1 MGGLLFIY
9 LVLLLSVIRCNKL
22 KVGVCENFIQIL
34 VIYLQRKL
42 LAWTNYDIK
51 GWYLIRLYIDGSIG
65 LLLWRRVSKAAPWS
79 NNLSKFHTTS
89 REPRYPLQ
97 RYAKLVHSQ

>member
-1 MGGLLFIY
+1 M
-9 LVLLLSVIRCNKL
+9 
-22 KVGVCENFIQIL
+22 
-34 VIYLQRKL
+34 IYLQRKL
-42 LAWTNYDIK
+42 LAWTIYGIE
-51 GWYLIRLYIDGSIG
+51 GWYLSSLYIDDSIG

-97 RYAKLVHSQ
+97 RYANLAHIRHSQCHKSFHRLTKVARVRGAQNG

>member
-1 MGGLLFIY
+1 M
-9 LVLLLSVIRCNKL
+9 
-22 KVGVCENFIQIL
+22 QIL
-34 VIYLQRKL
+34 VIYLQGKL
-42 LAWTNYDIK
+42 FAWTNYDIK

-97 RYAKLVHSQ
+97 RYAKLAHIRYSCVLQSFHRLT